1 MLDKLSVIVP
11 TFNREKFSVRTANY
25 YRFVGVK
32 TVFGDGTTEHNDEL
46 ASLGLNSKY
55 ITYHHGPGSS
65 WSERMIKNLSSVDT
79 EYVVISADDEFH
91 LKTGL
96 IKSVDMLDR
105 DTSATC
111 AVGRSAKFSYR
122 TKEVKLENVYNYKNG
137 CIGSNAIERCANLM
151 RNYSPFPC
159 YSVWRTNKLTQILT
173 VLSKTDWS
181 SWRVD
186 EVIHVMGAGLL
197 GNCLVHDELQWLRSD
212 ENPPS
217 KTPTKKQIE
226 LNEWYKKPNLKNE
239 HIHFCKVASEFMTD
253 KFFTHYTDKDK
264 ILAAHYLLETFLFG
278 QRHEGSLVK
287 AKIRPQKTFE
297 QPSINGFEFIKKNY
311 SDDALSDFSAINKII
326 IQHYSNS

>member
-11 TFNREKFSVRTANY
+11 TLNRKKFALRTANY

-32 TVFGDGTTEHNDEL
+32 VVIGDGTIECNEKL
-46 ASLGLNSKY
+46 VSLHSGSKY

-65 WSERMIKNLSSVDT
+65 WSKRMKKILNSVGT

-96 IKSVDMLDR
+96 IRSVDMLDK

-111 AVGRSAKFSYR
+111 AVGRSAKFFYEK
-122 TKEVKLENVYNYKNG
+122 KEVRVGNAYNYKTG
-137 CIGSNAIERCANLM
+137 YLGSNPIERCANLV

-159 YSVWRTNKLTQILT
+159 YSVWRTDKLSQILN

-186 EVIHVMGAGLL
+186 ELIHVMGAGLL
-197 GNCLVHDELQWLRSD
+197 GNCLVHDELQWLRSY

-226 LNEWYKKPNLKNE
+226 IYEWYNKPNLKNE
-239 HIHFCKVASEFMTD
+239 HLQFCKVASSLMTD
-253 KFFTHYTDKDK
+253 KFFTHYTHNDKM
-264 ILAAHYLLETFLFG
+264 LAAHYLLETFLFG
-278 QRHEGSLVK
+278 VKHERNLVK
-287 AKIRPQKTFE
+287 SMIRPRKTFG
-297 QPSINGFEFIKKNY
+297 PPPMNGFDFIKNNY
-311 SDDALSDFSAINKII
+311 SEHALSDFSAINEFI
-326 IQHYSNS
+326 IQHYSNG